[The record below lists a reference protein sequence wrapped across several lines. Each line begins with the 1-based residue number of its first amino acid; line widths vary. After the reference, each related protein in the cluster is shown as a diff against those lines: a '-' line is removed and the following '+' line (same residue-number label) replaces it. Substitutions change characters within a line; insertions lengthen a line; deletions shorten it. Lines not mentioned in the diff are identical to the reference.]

1 MMNAFFLM
9 VSPYLYEG
17 GLKSKI
23 LMFFSLA
30 FLSILGGQLV
40 YSTGGT
46 YLPYV
51 HLLYIPIII
60 AGFWLGIFT
69 GIIFAIGIGLM
80 LGPFMPLNV
89 TQDIA
94 QSTPE
99 WLLRLTFFVM
109 IALLSGMGAQITRA
123 YLVVLKRRYLTDFET
138 KMPNYKGLEALYKDE
153 DRFAALTGIV
163 VVKMR
168 QVKEVEKAFGLET
181 MSYVALRTKKR
192 LKEILPQEAVLGRV
206 SNDAFAICLEN
217 KEEVLKVAQHLSHHL
232 DRTYKFDKIPFLIEM
247 YFGIMPYEKGG
258 PDSFRTLVKKALIA
272 ADYGLQNSLEV
283 CAYNGETQ
291 DFSERNIY
299 ILHELREAIEQDQLT
314 LNYQPIIS
322 LVKNE
327 VIGVEALARWGHSTL
342 GMVSP
347 LEFMRIAEQTQLINP
362 YTKWLLKESLSQLA
376 KWREDGLCFVLSLNF
391 SMKNFEEPSVV
402 QEIFHYLEAYN
413 IPPQMLEIEVT
424 ETAIARNIG
433 KAADILQSLREKGIK
448 VAIDDFG
455 TGQSSLS
462 YLFELPVD
470 ALKID
475 QVFIRSMLDNSAA
488 EAIIRSAIMMG
499 HEMNLKVIAE
509 GIETKEQLAHL
520 KKLGCDYGQG
530 YYISRPMPVE
540 LATTWLE
547 AKRTQLMKVQ
557 A

>member
-1 MMNAFFLM
+1 MMSAFFLM

-17 GLKSKI
+17 GIKSKI

-30 FLSILGGQLV
+30 FLSFLGGQLV
-40 YSTGGT
+40 YYAGGT
-46 YLPYV
+46 HLPYV

-69 GIIFAIGIGLM
+69 GITFAIFIGLM
-80 LGPFMPLNV
+80 LGPFMPLDV
-89 TQDIA
+89 VQDIP
-94 QSTPE
+94 QTTPA
-99 WLLRLTFFVM
+99 WLLRTAFFAV

-123 YLVVLKRRYLTDFET
+123 YLKVLKRRYLTDHET
-138 KMPNYKGLEALYKDE
+138 KLPNYKGLEALYKE
-153 DRFAALTGIV
+153 EERFATLSGVVIV
-163 VVKMR
+163 KLR
-168 QVKEVEKAFGLET
+168 QVKEVEKAFGLDT
-181 MSYVALRTKKR
+181 MSYVAVKTKER
-192 LKEILPQEAVLGRV
+192 LKELLPKGTLLGRI
-206 SNDAFAICLEN
+206 SSDGFAICLEN
-217 KEEVLKVAQHLSHHL
+217 KEEPLKIAHHLSQHLA
-232 DRTYKFDKIPFLIEM
+232 RTYKFDKIPFLIEM
-247 YFGIMPYEKGG
+247 YFGAMAHVKGEA
-258 PDSFRTLVKKALIA
+258 DSLKILVKKALVA
-272 ADYGLQNSLEV
+272 ADHGMQNSLEV
-283 CAYNGETQ
+283 CAYNEETQ

-299 ILHELREAIEQDQLT
+299 ILHELREAIEQDKLS

-322 LVKNE
+322 LSKNE
-327 VIGVEALARWGHSTL
+327 VIGVEALARWGHSKM

-347 LEFMRIAEQTQLINP
+347 LEFTRVAEQTQLINP
-362 YTKWLLKESLSQLA
+362 YTKWLLKKSLSQLA
-376 KWREDGLCFVLSLNF
+376 EWRKKGLDFVLSLNF
-391 SMKNFEEPSVV
+391 SMKNFEDPTVV
-402 QEIFHYLEAYN
+402 QEIFHFLEEYH
-413 IPPQMLEIEVT
+413 IPPQMLEVEVT

-433 KAADILQSLREKGIK
+433 KASDILQSLRERGIK

-455 TGQSSLS
+455 TGQSSLN

-470 ALKID
+470 VLKID
-475 QVFIRSMLDNSAA
+475 QVFVRSMLDNSAA

-540 LATTWLE
+540 LATTWLD
-547 AKRTQLMKVQ
+547 AKRSHLMKIQ

>member
-1 MMNAFFLM
+1 MMNAFFQM

-23 LMFFSLA
+23 LIFVSLV
-30 FLSILGGQLV
+30 FLSFLGGQLV
-40 YSTGGT
+40 YYTGGT

-60 AGFWLGIFT
+60 AGFWLGIFA
-69 GIIFAIGIGLM
+69 GLFFAVCIGFVV
-80 LGPFMPLNV
+80 GPFMPLNV
-89 TQDIA
+89 AQDIA

-99 WLLRLTFFVM
+99 WVLRASFFVM
-109 IALLSGMGAQITRA
+109 IALLSGMGAEITRA
-123 YLVVLKRRYLTDFET
+123 YLLVLKRRYLTDFET
-138 KMPNYKGLEALYKDE
+138 KMHNYKGLEALYKDQE
-153 DRFAALTGIV
+153 RFSMLTGV
-163 VVKMR
+163 VVIKMR

-181 MSYVALRTKKR
+181 MSYVAVKTKER
-192 LKEILPQEAVLGRV
+192 LQEILPQETVMGRV
-206 SNDAFAICLEN
+206 SNEAFAVCLEG
-217 KEEVLKVAQHLSHHL
+217 KEEPSKVAKHLSQHLQ
-232 DRTYKFDKIPFLIEM
+232 RNYKFDEIPFLIEM
-247 YFGIMPYEKGG
+247 YFGTMSHVKR
-258 PDSFRTLVKKALIA
+258 DSDTFRTLVKKALVA
-272 ADYGLQNSLEV
+272 ADHGLQNNQEV
-283 CAYNGETQ
+283 CAYNEGTQ

-299 ILHELREAIEQDQLT
+299 ILHELREAIEQDQLS

-322 LVKNE
+322 LAKNE
-327 VIGVEALARWGHSTL
+327 VVGVEVLARWGHPDL

-347 LEFMRIAEQTQLINP
+347 LEFTRIAEQTQLINP
-362 YTKWLLKESLSQLA
+362 YTKWLLKKSLSQLA
-376 KWREDGLCFVLSLNF
+376 QWRKEGLNFVLSLNF
-391 SMKNFEEPSVV
+391 SMKNFEDPTVV
-402 QEIFHYLEAYN
+402 QEIFHYLDEYK
-413 IPPQMLEIEVT
+413 IPPQMLEVEVT

-433 KAADILQSLREKGIK
+433 KAADILQSLREKGVK

-455 TGQSSLS
+455 TGQSSLN

-475 QVFIRSMLDNSAA
+475 QVFVRSMLNNSAA

-520 KKLGCDYGQG
+520 KKLGCDCGQG
-530 YYISRPMPVE
+530 YFISRPMPVE
-540 LATTWLE
+540 LATTWLD
-547 AKRTQLMKVQ
+547 AKRTQLMEVQ